1 MDDNVSL
8 RMVVYSFP
16 ITWNFGSPDDHLLI

>member
-1 MDDNVSL
+1 MYDKVSL

-16 ITWNFGSPDDHLLI
+16 ITWNFESPDDHLLI